1 MRDQDESRNVEDDRG
16 SGGGFQFRPV
26 HGIGLGT
33 VVIALIG
40 GWVLGINPLQILGLL
55 SGGDLSSQQGTPVP
69 QTAPQTTDQTPDPAT
84 NPAADTEDPQVR
96 FVSQIL
102 RSTEVVWTD
111 TFKQLGRTYEN
122 PKLRLFRDSYP
133 TACGQGQAAAGPF
146 YCPNDRIVYLDLGF
160 FDLMTQ
166 QLNAPGQFAHAY
178 VIGHEV
184 GHHVQNL
191 LGILGRVDAQ
201 RERASVAQSN
211 ALSVKLELQADCFAG
226 VWARRAQQEKGW
238 RLEQGDIETA
248 LNAASQIGDDTLE
261 RKARGTLVPESFTHG
276 TSAQRVSWF
285 KRGIDSGDLNQCDTF
300 GTGNVSGSG

>member
-1 MRDQDESRNVEDDRG
+1 MDMRDQDESSNVEDARNS

-33 VVIALIG
+33 IAIALIG
-40 GWVLGINPLQILGLL
+40 GWALGINPLQMLGLL
-55 SGGDLSSQQGTPVP
+55 SGTPTQ
-69 QTAPQTTDQTPDPAT
+69 QTAPQTTDQTSDQG
-84 NPAADTEDPQVR
+84 AASGTEDPQR
-96 FVSQIL
+96 KFVSQIL

-111 TFKQLGRTYEN
+111 AFRQLGRRYEN
-122 PKLRLFRDSYP
+122 PKLLLFRDSYP

-146 YCPNDRIVYLDLGF
+146 YCPNDRTVYLDLGF

-191 LGILGRVDAQ
+191 LGILGKADAV
-201 RERASVAQSN
+201 RSHSSDAAAN
-211 ALSVKLELQADCFAG
+211 ALSVEIELQADCFAG
-226 VWARRAQQEKGW
+226 VWARRAQQERGW
-238 RLEQGDIETA
+238 RLEQGDIDTA
-248 LNAASQIGDDTLE
+248 LNAASQIGDDTLQ
-261 RKARGTLVPESFTHG
+261 RKAHGTVVPESFTHG

-285 KRGIDSGDLNQCDTF
+285 RRGIDSGDINQCDTF
-300 GTGNVSGSG
+300 GTGGVAPIPR

>member
-1 MRDQDESRNVEDDRG
+1 MDMRDQDESSNVEDVRG
-16 SGGGFQFRPV
+16 SSGGFQFRPV

-33 VVIALIG
+33 LVIALIG
-40 GWVLGINPLQILGLL
+40 GWALGINPLQMIGLL
-55 SGGDLSSQQGTPVP
+55 GGGGTSGAPDTPV
-69 QTAPQTTDQTPDPAT
+69 QQAAPPTSDQ
-84 NPAADTEDPQVR
+84 AANQVADQVVEDPQVK
-96 FVSQIL
+96 FVSQVL

-111 TFKQLGRTYEN
+111 TFKQMGRTYEN

-160 FDLMTQ
+160 FDLMTR

-201 RERASVAQSN
+201 RARSSAAESN
-211 ALSVKLELQADCFAG
+211 ALSVKIELQADCFAG
-226 VWARRAQQEKGW
+226 VWARRAQHEQGW
-238 RLEQGDIETA
+238 RLEPGDIETA
-248 LNAASQIGDDTLE
+248 LNAASQIGDDTLQ
-261 RKARGTLVPESFTHG
+261 KKSRGTIVPESFTHG

-285 KRGIDSGDLNQCDTF
+285 KRGIDSGDISQCDTF
-300 GTGNVSGSG
+300 GTG

>member
-1 MRDQDESRNVEDDRG
+1 MGDQDESRNVEDVRG
-16 SGGGFQFRPV
+16 SSGGGGFQFRPV

-33 VVIALIG
+33 VIVALVG

-55 SGGDLSSQQGTPVP
+55 SGGGISSQQGTPVP
-69 QTAPQTTDQTPDPAT
+69 QTAPQTTDPT
-84 NPAADTEDPQVR
+84 ADTEDPQVR

-133 TACGQGQAAAGPF
+133 TACGQGEAAAGPF

-226 VWARRAQQEKGW
+226 VWARRAQQEQGW

-248 LNAASQIGDDTLE
+248 LNAASQIGDDTLQK
-261 RKARGTLVPESFTHG
+261 KARGTVVPESFTHG

-285 KRGIDSGDLNQCDTF
+285 KRGIDSGELNQCDTF
-300 GTGNVSGSG
+300 GTGNVAGSG

>member
-1 MRDQDESRNVEDDRG
+1 MRDQDESRNVEDVRG
-16 SGGGFQFRPV
+16 SGGGGFQFRPV

-33 VVIALIG
+33 VAIALIG
-40 GWVLGINPLQILGLL
+40 GWIFGINPLQLLGLM
-55 SGGDLSSQQGTPVP
+55 SGGDVSVQQQGPAVQ
-69 QTAPQTTDQTPDPAT
+69 QTAPQTDPG
-84 NPAADTEDPQVR
+84 ADSSAVEDPQVK

-111 TFKQLGRTYEN
+111 TFRQMGRNYEN

-133 TACGQGQAAAGPF
+133 TACGEGQAAAGPF
-146 YCPNDRIVYLDLGF
+146 YCPNDRFVYLDLGF

-166 QLNAPGQFAHAY
+166 ELNAPGQFAHAY

-201 RERASVAQSN
+201 RQRSNAAQSN
-211 ALSVKLELQADCFAG
+211 ALSVKIELQADCFAG
-226 VWARRAQQEKGW
+226 VWARRAQSERGW

-248 LNAASQIGDDTLE
+248 LNAASMIGDDTLQK
-261 RKARGTLVPESFTHG
+261 KARGTVVPESFTHG
-276 TSAQRVSWF
+276 TSAQRVTWF
-285 KRGIDSGDLNQCDTF
+285 KRGIDSGDINQCDTF
-300 GTGNVSGSG
+300 GTGDVTGSGR

>member
-1 MRDQDESRNVEDDRG
+1 VDMRDQEESSNVEDVRG
-16 SGGGFQFRPV
+16 SGGGGFQFRPV

-55 SGGDLSSQQGTPVP
+55 SGGGISGAPDTPVQ
-69 QTAPQTTDQTPDPAT
+69 QTAPQTADHT
-84 NPAADTEDPQVR
+84 ADTEDPQFR
-96 FVSQIL
+96 FVSQML

-111 TFKQLGRTYEN
+111 TFKQMGRTYEN
-122 PKLRLFRDSYP
+122 PKLRVFRDSYP
-133 TACGQGQAAAGPF
+133 TACGQGEAASGPF

-166 QLNAPGQFAHAY
+166 RLNAPGQFAHAY

-191 LGILGRVDAQ
+191 LGILGKVDAQ
-201 RERASVAQSN
+201 RARVSAAQSN

-226 VWARRAQQEKGW
+226 VWARRAQQEQGW

-248 LNAASQIGDDTLE
+248 LNAASQIGDDTLQK
-261 RKARGTLVPESFTHG
+261 KARGTVVPESFTHG

-285 KRGIDSGDLNQCDTF
+285 KRGIDSGELNQCDTF
-300 GTGNVSGSG
+300 GTGNVTGSG

>member
-1 MRDQDESRNVEDDRG
+1 MRDQDESSNVEDVRG
-16 SGGGFQFRPV
+16 SGGGGGFQFRPV

-33 VVIALIG
+33 VAVALIG
-40 GWVLGINPLQILGLL
+40 GWLFGINPLQILGVL
-55 SGGDLSSQQGTPVP
+55 SGGDISTQQDTSAQQTVP
-69 QTAPQTTDQTPDPAT
+69 QQ
-84 NPAADTEDPQVR
+84 NPGQAADTDDPQVR

-111 TFKQLGRTYEN
+111 TFKQMGRTYEN

-133 TACGQGQAAAGPF
+133 TACGQGEAAAGPF
-146 YCPNDRIVYLDLGF
+146 YCPNDRMVYLDLGF

-201 RERASVAQSN
+201 RARGSAAQSN
-211 ALSVKLELQADCFAG
+211 ALSVKIELQADCFAG

-238 RLEQGDIETA
+238 RFEQGDIETA
-248 LNAASQIGDDTLE
+248 LNAASQIGDDTLQ
-261 RKARGTLVPESFTHG
+261 RKARGTVVPESFTHG

-285 KRGIDSGDLNQCDTF
+285 KRGIDSGDINQCDTF
-300 GTGNVSGSG
+300 GTGL